1 MRTRIIGV
9 AVLAAVVATVLF
21 AVPLGVGAFEYL
33 MQHERVHL
41 VGHARDVALS
51 VAGDVRDGAPIDL
64 EDVEDVVGEEHRVIV
79 YGGGGGRDARHRPG
93 APPRGRFA
101 ALDRGAED
109 GTPGGPLVG
118 AVPLAPPRRVIGAVA
133 ALTPST
139 APSGAT

>member
-64 EDVEDVVGEEHRVIV
+64 EDVEDLVGEDHRVIV
-79 YGGGGGRDARHRPG
+79 YGGGGDRVAGSRPG
-93 APPRGRFA
+93 APPRAVSDAPHGDENGR
-101 ALDRGAED
+101 
-109 GTPGGPLVG
+109 GPVWNP
-118 AVPLAPPRRVIGAVA
+118 V
-133 ALTPST
+133 T
-139 APSGAT
+139 

>member
-9 AVLAAVVATVLF
+9 AVLALPISTVLF

-79 YGGGGGRDARHRPG
+79 YGGGGGRIARIGPD
-93 APPRGRFA
+93 APPRGKSD
-101 ALDRGAED
+101 ALHGDAETGTARG
-109 GTPGGPLVG
+109 PPVG
-118 AVPLAPPRRVIGAVA
+118 AAP
-133 ALTPST
+133 T
-139 APSGAT
+139 APSAAGSSAAA